1 MDHSKHSFTSGS
13 YADWMDIDPVAS
25 VLASRWAATPK
36 NIQLA
41 VIKQDHEAAQVLATT
56 LDQQVRSAPPPPDQ
70 GTKVDKLA

>member
-1 MDHSKHSFTSGS
+1 
-13 YADWMDIDPVAS
+13 MDIDPVAS
-25 VLASRWAATPK
+25 VLASRSAATPK

-70 GTKVDKLA
+70 GTKVDKFA